1 MLIPGPTSAAA
12 PPNRRRPTAEG
23 RRPTANGQKAN
34 GQKANGQ
41 KANGQK
47 ANGQKANGQK
57 ANGQKANG
65 QKANGQRPTA
75 TTYDKRA
82 TPDGRRATSH
92 QDSSE

>member
-1 MLIPGPTSAAA
+1 MGPQPHGGRPIPGPTSAAA

-57 ANGQKANG
+57 ANGNDIRQTGDA
-65 QKANGQRPTA
+65 
-75 TTYDKRA
+75 
-82 TPDGRRATSH
+82 RRATGN
-92 QDSSE
+92 